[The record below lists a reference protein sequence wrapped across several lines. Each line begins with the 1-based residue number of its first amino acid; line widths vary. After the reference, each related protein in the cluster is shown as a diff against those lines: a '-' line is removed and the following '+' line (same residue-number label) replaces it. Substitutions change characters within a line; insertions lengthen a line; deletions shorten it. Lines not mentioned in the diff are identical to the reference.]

1 MIYQQLE
8 GWSWPTCGLGG
19 WGGSGR
25 WLLPWWRGGEF
36 LFPLTLCWW
45 APLDSYWL
53 LLVLLASTLVMLV
66 APISPF
72 ALPSN
77 GAKSEWSEHV
87 VQVGGKTADKG
98 AVFTVSNGQL
108 PGERGSG
115 GWAFQPLFHRGE
127 DSIRIHRS
135 FAILGQTFV
144 GEEEPKG
151 ALLNN
156 FTNEDKQVGSFWTG
170 NYRIFLYSYMESKT
184 CVCMERENPSEKF
197 VQENAGTGGDSITS
211 TLVDYPINLSYLSS
225 CMS

>member
-1 MIYQQLE
+1 M
-8 GWSWPTCGLGG
+8 
-19 WGGSGR
+19 
-25 WLLPWWRGGEF
+25 
-36 LFPLTLCWW
+36 
-45 APLDSYWL
+45 D
-53 LLVLLASTLVMLV
+53 
-66 APISPF
+66 PISPYKYSPL

-77 GAKSEWSEHV
+77 GAESEWSEHV

-115 GWAFQPLFHRGE
+115 GWAFQPLFHHGE

-156 FTNEDKQVGSFWTG
+156 FTNEDKQVGSFWSRIWTV

-184 CVCMERENPSEKF
+184 CVCMYRERKSKWKICSGKCWHWRGQYHKHSGRLPNKSVLFIIVHVIIMGKKEFS
-197 VQENAGTGGDSITS
+197 QT
-211 TLVDYPINLSYLSS
+211 
-225 CMS
+225 

>member
-1 MIYQQLE
+1 M
-8 GWSWPTCGLGG
+8 S
-19 WGGSGR
+19 
-25 WLLPWWRGGEF
+25 F
-36 LFPLTLCWW
+36 
-45 APLDSYWL
+45 
-53 LLVLLASTLVMLV
+53 STFV
-66 APISPF
+66 
-72 ALPSN
+72 PSC
-77 GAKSEWSEHV
+77 
-87 VQVGGKTADKG
+87 
-98 AVFTVSNGQL
+98 
-108 PGERGSG
+108 
-115 GWAFQPLFHRGE
+115 E

-225 CMS
+225 RMA